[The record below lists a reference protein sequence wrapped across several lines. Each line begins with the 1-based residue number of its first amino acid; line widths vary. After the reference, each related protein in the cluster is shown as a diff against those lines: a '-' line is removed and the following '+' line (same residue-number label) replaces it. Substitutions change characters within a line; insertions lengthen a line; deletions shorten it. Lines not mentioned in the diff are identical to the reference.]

1 MNPFL
6 SFLVGPF
13 GAAFAVMNEYR
24 FLPSTDSFTE
34 FSDEMYEAYL
44 IKEGKMPSERLFQM
58 HADSNTNEKEVL
70 VVTKTEMEEFLKA
83 RQFVDHITLEKD
95 DLKDASDVD
104 RFDYFMKLFP
114 ILFPD
119 KPQEEHL

>member
-104 RFDYFMKLFP
+104 RLDYFMKLFP

>member
-104 RFDYFMKLFP
+104 RLDYFMKLFP
-114 ILFPD
+114 ILLPD